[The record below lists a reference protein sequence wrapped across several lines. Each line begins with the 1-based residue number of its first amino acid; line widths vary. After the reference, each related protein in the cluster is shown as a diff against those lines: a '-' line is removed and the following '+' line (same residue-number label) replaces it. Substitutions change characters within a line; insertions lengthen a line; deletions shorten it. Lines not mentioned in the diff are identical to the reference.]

1 MVVFLEDDFTNCWN
15 LLFFQG
21 DYPRNKRGKAYR
33 LRTSGSYVFFE
44 AHDGVMYKPGDF
56 VFIELSQCEPYGVG
70 LITSFKMVNFRS
82 PK

>member
-1 MVVFLEDDFTNCWN
+1 M
-15 LLFFQG
+15 FFQG